1 MTTELYNK
9 MLNVLTLGHMMYLH
23 DLDRM
28 DKQEQWVV
36 FHQLVN
42 MYEPDD
48 MVEVI
53 REFIRWYKD
62 LEVEDG

>member
-9 MLNVLTLGHMMYLH
+9 LLNVLTLGHMMYLH

-42 MYEPDD
+42 MYKPED

-62 LEVEDG
+62 LEVEE

>member
-9 MLNVLTLGHMMYLH
+9 LLNVLTLGHMMYLH
-23 DLDRM
+23 DLDKM

-42 MYEPDD
+42 MYTPDD

-62 LEVEDG
+62 LEVEDD